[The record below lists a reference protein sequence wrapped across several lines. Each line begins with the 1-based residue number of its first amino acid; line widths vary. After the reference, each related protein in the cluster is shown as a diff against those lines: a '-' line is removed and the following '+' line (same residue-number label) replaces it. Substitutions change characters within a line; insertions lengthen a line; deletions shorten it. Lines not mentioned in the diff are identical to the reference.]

1 MDYTSC
7 ENCRMRR
14 GARKKVGGK
23 FCFEPT
29 GCSHNSKKW
38 LNLRWW
44 TKWFR
49 TPSSEHRAGRRGRN
63 LDPMDIN
70 VDTFLSCHRKLWHN
84 TMFSSKLKDDA
95 EEEKAEE
102 NEIGSPE
109 WIRTVLKVS
118 THYGLLQSHFYI
130 PSYLCSCVFWRE
142 RERESIS
149 PPTFHIWS
157 RSSVFFFHRP
167 TVPCHRRVRLV
178 FGAFIPNICVGRSW
192 FGRFLLSRYG
202 SFQDCWLEPSNFSA
216 EKERGDEGCT
226 LLAPLC
232 PIHTIDP
239 LIDLTSVSNHPSC
252 LALFYQ
258 LQSPPPPHPPS
269 PPLPVPPLSYLTSSW
284 IQMTWVSTFSWA
296 FFSSR
301 SDKAWKKFKA
311 HEEEFSI
318 DLMRR
323 NHVSSSV
330 VSWFFTR
337 FESSHFQRRN
347 DFAR

>member
-1 MDYTSC
+1 MVNEMVQNSQL
-7 ENCRMRR
+7 RAQSRSK
-14 GARKKVGGK
+14 RKKLGSNGYKRGYVFVVSQK
-23 FCFEPT
+23 ALAQ
-29 GCSHNSKKW
+29 HNVFVQVKRRRRRRKSRRKW
-38 LNLRWW
+38 DRKSWMDSNRIEGFNALWAL
-44 TKWFR
+44 TK
-49 TPSSEHRAGRRGRN
+49 S
-63 LDPMDIN
+63 
-70 VDTFLSCHRKLWHN
+70 FLYPILF
-84 TMFSSKLKDDA
+84 MFVCIL
-95 EEEKAEE
+95 
-102 NEIGSPE
+102 
-109 WIRTVLKVS
+109 T
-118 THYGLLQSHFYI
+118 
-130 PSYLCSCVFWRE
+130 RE
-142 RERESIS
+142 RERVDLASHIS
-149 PPTFHIWS
+149 YLVSFV
-157 RSSVFFFHRP
+157 RFFFHRP

-323 NHVSSSV
+323 NHVLSSV